1 LVVGRSIGIGP
12 TGPAVRAAIAAI
24 EMSAELPVETMTRAR
39 MAAMMAY
46 SDDAPEM
53 GSGHGVRGGGMGQWP
68 WEYLFVALNDGLGTF
83 YTPFWVTNLALFLF
97 TIVAYAFGTRRGRGH
112 GTLGDEWEFLLWTG
126 LATFGLNLVYAAFQW
141 YGLFPIIT
149 TAVGLFVMRDAVT
162 KRFPPLLVAE
172 DVRAEQL
179 RVRRQVSAGIEA
191 TIKRP
196 KRRAGR

>member
-1 LVVGRSIGIGP
+1 
-12 TGPAVRAAIAAI
+12 
-24 EMSAELPVETMTRAR
+24 

-53 GSGHGVRGGGMGQWP
+53 GSGHGVRGDGMGRWP

-83 YTPFWVTNLALFLF
+83 YTPFWMTNLALFIF
-97 TIVAYAFGTRRGRGH
+97 TIVAYSFGTRRGRGH

-149 TAVGLFVMRDAVT
+149 TAVGLFVIGMSGVRGWKFFWLNIVGSLLWATIVTLAGYLFGNLITAALGDFERYDQYVFTGIAAVAVLT
-162 KRFPPLLVAE
+162 WLVA
-172 DVRAEQL
+172 RY
-179 RVRRQVSAGIEA
+179 RRRTPDA
-191 TIKRP
+191 
-196 KRRAGR
+196 

>member
-1 LVVGRSIGIGP
+1 
-12 TGPAVRAAIAAI
+12 
-24 EMSAELPVETMTRAR
+24 MSAELPVETMTRAR

-53 GSGHGVRGGGMGQWP
+53 GSGHGVRGDGMGRWP

-83 YTPFWVTNLALFLF
+83 YTPFWMTNLALFIF
-97 TIVAYAFGTRRGRGH
+97 TIVAYSFGTRRGRGH

-179 RVRRQVSAGIEA
+179 RVRRQVSEGIEA

>member
-1 LVVGRSIGIGP
+1 
-12 TGPAVRAAIAAI
+12 
-24 EMSAELPVETMTRAR
+24 MSAELPVETMTRAR

-53 GSGHGVRGGGMGQWP
+53 GSGHGVRGDGMGRWP

-83 YTPFWVTNLALFLF
+83 YTPFWMTNLALFIF
-97 TIVAYAFGTRRGRGH
+97 TIVAYSFGTRRGRGH

-141 YGLFPIIT
+141 YGLFPIVT
-149 TAVGLFVMRDAVT
+149 TMVGLLVMRDAVT
-162 KRFPPLLVAE
+162 KRFPPLLLAE

-179 RVRRQVSAGIEA
+179 RVRRQTSEGIEA
-191 TIKRP
+191 TIRRP
-196 KRRAGR
+196 KRRAG